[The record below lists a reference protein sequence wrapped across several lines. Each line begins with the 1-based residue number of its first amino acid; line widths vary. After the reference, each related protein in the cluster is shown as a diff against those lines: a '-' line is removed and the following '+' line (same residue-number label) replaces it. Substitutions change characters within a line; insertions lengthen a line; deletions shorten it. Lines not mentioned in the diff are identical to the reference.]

1 MTKRRGRP
9 AYDDAPLL
17 LQMAILLAKR
27 EVRSVRDA
35 ARRVAGETEGASTPA
50 VIDRIRTKYAKHKA
64 DLEALAQQQL
74 QPPPEPPRRR
84 SSPTS
89 AAKLDRTSLDRPS
102 RDSVAKSY
110 SSPAT
115 KLDRPEDHVDVARS
129 ILDAWEN
136 SAVGA
141 TDRYL
146 RQRQA
151 MLNSLEDSALDAVRK
166 LLTK

>member
-1 MTKRRGRP
+1 
-9 AYDDAPLL
+9 
-17 LQMAILLAKR
+17 MAILLAKR

-35 ARRVAGETEGASTPA
+35 ARRVAGQTEGASTPA
-50 VIDRIRTKYAKHKA
+50 VIDRIRTKYAKHKV
-64 DLEALAQQQL
+64 DLDAWAQNQL
-74 QPPPEPPRRR
+74 QPPPESPRRR
-84 SSPTS
+84 GSPPS
-89 AAKLDRTSLDRPS
+89 VAKLDQGSIARPSRDSVAKLDRASLARPS
-102 RDSVAKSY
+102 RNSVAKSY
-110 SSPAT
+110 SSPAA

-146 RQRQA
+146 KQRQA

-166 LLTK
+166 LLTKKP